1 MSDVDLNAD
10 HGSLAKGAKL
20 KVSSNSNPAA
30 SSACAMEGT
39 SMQRA
44 GESDQGQKGA
54 AEAQKTN
61 PVGDVPIT
69 TR

>member
-1 MSDVDLNAD
+1 
-10 HGSLAKGAKL
+10 
-20 KVSSNSNPAA
+20 
-30 SSACAMEGT
+30 MEGT